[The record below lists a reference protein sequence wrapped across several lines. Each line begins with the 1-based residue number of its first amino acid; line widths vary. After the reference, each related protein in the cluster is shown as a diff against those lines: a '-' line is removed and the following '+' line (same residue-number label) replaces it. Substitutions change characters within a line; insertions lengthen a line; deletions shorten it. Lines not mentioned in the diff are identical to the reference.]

1 MKRSRRSLLPW
12 GVALIAGL
20 LGAGVGAVGAA
31 ERSGQA
37 LDLPPDMARIA
48 AAGELRIAL
57 TTDDWPPFFFTH
69 PTRGL
74 VGLDIDLARE
84 MAGRLGVEVSFVR
97 EAKTFDDLVT
107 LVVSRRADLAV
118 AYLSDTLERSVRAAF
133 SQPYVQ
139 LKPAVLINRALAGQA
154 RRGPDLNAL
163 LNHPDATIGVTL
175 GSSAETFAAIDYPQ
189 ARLVK
194 FEAWSDITR
203 ALETETLLA
212 GFSDQI
218 DAQKWQS
225 EHPEGAISI
234 ETVMLAGPPDT
245 IAVAVHFEDRQLRYW
260 LDHFLAVKHR
270 DGSLARLNHY
280 YVGSDLW
287 KKDLSASP

>member
-1 MKRSRRSLLPW
+1 MKRGVVLPRW
-12 GVALIAGL
+12 IAWPCVALLAAAMVRPIAG
-20 LGAGVGAVGAA
+20 A
-31 ERSGQA
+31 EMT
-37 LDLPPDMARIA
+37 LDSPPDMARIA

-57 TTDDWPPFFFTH
+57 TADDWPPFFFTH

-84 MAGRLGVEVSFVR
+84 MAQRLGVDVRFVR

-118 AYLSDTLERSVRAAF
+118 AYLSDTLERSVRSAF
-133 SQPYVQ
+133 SQPYLQ
-139 LKPAVLINRALAGQA
+139 LRPAVLINRALAAQA
-154 RRGPDLNAL
+154 RRGAELRDV
-163 LNHPDATIGVTL
+163 LNHPEATIGVTL
-175 GSSAETFAAIDYPQ
+175 GSSAESFAAIDYPQ

-194 FEAWSDITR
+194 FDAWSDITR
-203 ALETETLLA
+203 ALENNTLLA

-225 EHPEGAISI
+225 EHPEGAITI
-234 ETVMLAGPPDT
+234 ETLILSGPPDT

-260 LDHFLAVKHR
+260 LDHFLTIKRR
-270 DGSLARLNHY
+270 DGSLARLNQY

-287 KKDLSASP
+287 KKDLTASP

>member
-1 MKRSRRSLLPW
+1 MKRRWSLLRW
-12 GVALIAGL
+12 IARLCAALLAAGVVRPIAG
-20 LGAGVGAVGAA
+20 A
-31 ERSGQA
+31 ETT
-37 LDLPPDMARIA
+37 LDSPPDMARIA

-84 MAGRLGVEVSFVR
+84 MAQRLGVEVRFVR

-107 LVVSRRADLAV
+107 LVVNRRADLAV

-154 RRGPDLNAL
+154 RRGTDLRDL
-163 LNHPDATIGVTL
+163 LNHPEATIGVTL
-175 GSSAETFAAIDYPQ
+175 GSSAESFAAIDYPQ

-203 ALETETLLA
+203 ALENNTLLA

-234 ETVMLAGPPDT
+234 ETLILSGPPDT

-260 LDHFLAVKHR
+260 LDHFLTVKHR
-270 DGSLARLNHY
+270 DGSLARLNQY

-287 KKDLSASP
+287 KKDLPASP

>member
-1 MKRSRRSLLPW
+1 MKRKGALLRW
-12 GVALIAGL
+12 IARLFAALLAAGMVRAVE
-20 LGAGVGAVGAA
+20 GA
-31 ERSGQA
+31 ETT
-37 LDLPPDMARIA
+37 LDSPPDMARIA

-84 MAGRLGVEVSFVR
+84 MARRLGVEVRFVR

-107 LVVSRRADLAV
+107 LVVDRRADLAV
-118 AYLSDTLERSVRAAF
+118 AYLSDTLERSGRAAF
-133 SQPYVQ
+133 SQPYVE

-154 RRGPDLNAL
+154 RRGSDLRDL
-163 LNHPDATIGVTL
+163 LNHPEATIGVTL
-175 GSSAETFAAIDYPQ
+175 GSSAESFAAIDYPQ

-203 ALETETLLA
+203 ALENNTLLA

-234 ETVMLAGPPDT
+234 ETLILSGPPDT

-260 LDHFLAVKHR
+260 LDHFLTVKNR
-270 DGSLARLNHY
+270 DGSLARLNQY

>member
-1 MKRSRRSLLPW
+1 
-12 GVALIAGL
+12 
-20 LGAGVGAVGAA
+20 
-31 ERSGQA
+31 
-37 LDLPPDMARIA
+37 
-48 AAGELRIAL
+48 
-57 TTDDWPPFFFTH
+57 
-69 PTRGL
+69 
-74 VGLDIDLARE
+74 
-84 MAGRLGVEVSFVR
+84 
-97 EAKTFDDLVT
+97 
-107 LVVSRRADLAV
+107 
-118 AYLSDTLERSVRAAF
+118 
-133 SQPYVQ
+133 
-139 LKPAVLINRALAGQA
+139 VLINRALAGQA

-225 EHPEGAISI
+225 EHPEAAISI

-245 IAVAVHFEDRQLRYW
+245 IAVAVHFDDRQLRYW

>member
-1 MKRSRRSLLPW
+1 MKRRWSLLRW
-12 GVALIAGL
+12 IARLCAALLAAGVVRPIAG
-20 LGAGVGAVGAA
+20 ADTT
-31 ERSGQA
+31 
-37 LDLPPDMARIA
+37 LDSPPDMARIA

-84 MAGRLGVEVSFVR
+84 MAQQLGVEVRFVR

-107 LVVSRRADLAV
+107 LVVNRRADLAV

-154 RRGPDLNAL
+154 RRGTDLRDL
-163 LNHPDATIGVTL
+163 LNHPEATIGVTL
-175 GSSAETFAAIDYPQ
+175 GSSAESFAAIDYPQ

-203 ALETETLLA
+203 ALENNTLLA

-234 ETVMLAGPPDT
+234 ETLILSGPPDT

-260 LDHFLAVKHR
+260 LDHFLTVKHR
-270 DGSLARLNHY
+270 DGSLARLNQY

-287 KKDLSASP
+287 KKDLPASP

>member
-1 MKRSRRSLLPW
+1 VKRSRWTFLRGCGGLI
-12 GVALIAGL
+12 VAL
-20 LGAGVGAVGAA
+20 LGAGLVSAG
-31 ERSGQA
+31 ERSSPER
-37 LDLPPDMARIA
+37 DSPPDMARIM

-69 PTRGL
+69 PKRGL

-84 MAGRLGVEVSFVR
+84 MAQRLGVEVRFVR

-107 LVVSRRADLAV
+107 LVVNRRADLAV

-154 RRGPDLNAL
+154 RRGSELDDL
-163 LNHPDATIGVTL
+163 LNHPEATIGVTL
-175 GSSAETFAAIDYPQ
+175 GSSAESFAAIDYPQ

-194 FEAWSDITR
+194 FEAWSDITQ
-203 ALETETLLA
+203 ALENNTLLA

-225 EHPEGAISI
+225 EHPEGAITI
-234 ETVMLAGPPDT
+234 ETLMLSGPPDT

-260 LDHFLAVKHR
+260 LDHFLTVKHR
-270 DGSLARLNHY
+270 DGSLARLNDY

-287 KKDLSASP
+287 KKDLTASP

>member
-1 MKRSRRSLLPW
+1 MIRRRRSFLRC
-12 GVALIAGL
+12 GAVLIAALLCAGL
-20 LGAGVGAVGAA
+20 VSAGERGAPD
-31 ERSGQA
+31 R
-37 LDLPPDMARIA
+37 DLPPDMARIV

-57 TTDDWPPFFFTH
+57 TADDWPPFFFTH

-84 MAGRLGVEVSFVR
+84 MAQRLGVEVRFVR

-107 LVVSRRADLAV
+107 LVVNRRADLAV

-154 RRGPDLNAL
+154 RRGSELNDL
-163 LNHPDATIGVTL
+163 LNHPEATIGVTL
-175 GSSAETFAAIDYPQ
+175 GSSAESFAAIDYPQ
-189 ARLVK
+189 AQLVK

-203 ALETETLLA
+203 ALENNTLLA

-225 EHPEGAISI
+225 EHPEGAIEI
-234 ETVMLAGPPDT
+234 ETVTLAGPPDT

-260 LDHFLAVKHR
+260 LDHFLTVKHR
-270 DGSLARLNHY
+270 DGSLAQLNQY

-287 KKDLSASP
+287 KKDFSASP